1 MAKSKDSHGKTRTR
15 EPVRISKAQR
25 QSIRPSVPSKPASLI
40 LSCPPTNH
48 RRNAH
53 RNISLRTFCCEE
65 HEGLTGYAGSVKVGS
80 DGAIAGVHSGRFIRD
95 TPGVLHLA
103 MHHSMRFGSNQ
114 ERIEICPTD
123 NFRGLTPPNVT
134 THAFDFKPIGNVR
147 CGHRALSRSRPEPEG
162 AQLS

>member
-1 MAKSKDSHGKTRTR
+1 MRIETY
-15 EPVRISKAQR
+15 PV
-25 QSIRPSVPSKPASLI
+25 
-40 LSCPPTNH
+40 
-48 RRNAH
+48 
-53 RNISLRTFCCEE
+53 RTFCCEG

-134 THAFDFKPIGNVR
+134 THAFDFDRWETCDADIAHFPDLVR
-147 CGHRALSRSRPEPEG
+147 NPKAHSFLK
-162 AQLS
+162 

>member
-1 MAKSKDSHGKTRTR
+1 MRIETY
-15 EPVRISKAQR
+15 PV
-25 QSIRPSVPSKPASLI
+25 
-40 LSCPPTNH
+40 
-48 RRNAH
+48 
-53 RNISLRTFCCEE
+53 RTFCREG

-80 DGAIAGVHSGRFIRD
+80 DGAIAGVHSGRFIRN

-134 THAFDFKPIGNVR
+134 THAFDFEPMGNVR

>member
-1 MAKSKDSHGKTRTR
+1 MRIETY
-15 EPVRISKAQR
+15 PV
-25 QSIRPSVPSKPASLI
+25 
-40 LSCPPTNH
+40 
-48 RRNAH
+48 
-53 RNISLRTFCCEE
+53 RTFCCEG

-103 MHHSMRFGSNQ
+103 MHHSMRFG
-114 ERIEICPTD
+114 
-123 NFRGLTPPNVT
+123 RGLTPPNVT
-134 THAFDFKPIGNVR
+134 THAFDFEPMGNVR

>member
-1 MAKSKDSHGKTRTR
+1 MRIETY
-15 EPVRISKAQR
+15 PV
-25 QSIRPSVPSKPASLI
+25 
-40 LSCPPTNH
+40 
-48 RRNAH
+48 
-53 RNISLRTFCCEE
+53 RTFCCEE

-80 DGAIAGVHSGRFIRD
+80 DGAIAGVHSGRFI
-95 TPGVLHLA
+95 
-103 MHHSMRFGSNQ
+103 RFGSNQ